1 MLGVDVGGTFTDVVS
16 FRDGRITT
24 TKVPTDVVNTERS
37 VVAGARELGV
47 EGAAV
52 FSHAS
57 TVGLNAV
64 ITRRLPKIGFLTTL
78 GHRDILDMGRTWRP
92 LDALTDPSWRRP
104 FGDVAA
110 PLVPRYLRRGIS
122 ERVTSDGSILIPLD
136 EHQAR
141 EQLRVLAR
149 CDVVG
154 VSICL
159 LNAYVTPDHERRLRE
174 LVFDELGDEIAC
186 SISSDVSPLAKEYAR
201 ASTTTI
207 DVFMK
212 LIYHDYTDRLRSQL
226 GALGFDGQLNFADCA
241 AQLVDS
247 ERAMEHPFRVVFS
260 GPSAGT
266 VSAAHLGETIG
277 SLDLICADV
286 GGTSCDISVVSGG
299 RPNVNTTFEL
309 EHDLVVNALA
319 TEIATLGAGGGSLV
333 RITPAGEIQVGP
345 ASAGADPGPAA
356 YGKGGVEPTMT
367 DACLLIGIL
376 DPNRFAAGQ
385 MTLDPSLSEQAF
397 ARLETSLDLGQ
408 RVAQAYKMGI
418 NNIAEGIVD
427 LSVKHGLDPR
437 LYSLVAFGAAG
448 PMMLPPLLD
457 ELRVESVIVPPH
469 PGLFSA
475 LGLLSTDLV
484 YGESRSAYRVL
495 TADSAAEI
503 DAVYQSME
511 RSLREQIK
519 VAGIDVRFTRT
530 IDARCVGQGWETP
543 LVEVPPGEI
552 TAEAVEQIVANFHD
566 EYERLNGNRFDALP
580 VQGVTYRVQAT
591 VPVDKVRY
599 EPIASS
605 NGGRPAEPEEITLR
619 WIYGDQVRA
628 VAYERLGLRAGDVV
642 HGPAVIREDL
652 STTQVCPGQVAAVGD
667 HGEIVITRREAS

>member
-24 TKVPTDVVNTERS
+24 TKVPTEVVNTERS

-52 FSHAS
+52 FNHAS

-104 FGDVAA
+104 FGDAAA

-122 ERVTSDGSILIPLD
+122 ERATSDGSILIPLD
-136 EHQAR
+136 EEQAR

-149 CDVVG
+149 CNVVG

-159 LNAYVTPDHERRLRE
+159 LNAYVTTDHERRLRE
-174 LVFDELGDEIAC
+174 LVYEELGEGIAC

-212 LIYHDYTDRLRSQL
+212 LIYEDYTDRLRSQL
-226 GALGFDGQLNFADCA
+226 TDLGFDGQLNFADCA
-241 AQLVDS
+241 AQLVDA

-266 VSAAHLGETIG
+266 VSAAHLGEAVG
-277 SLDLICADV
+277 ALDLICADV

-309 EHDLVVNALA
+309 EHDLVVNALS

-333 RITPAGEIQVGP
+333 RINAAGEIQVGP

-356 YGKGGVEPTMT
+356 YGKGGTEPTMT

-376 DPNRFAAGQ
+376 DPSRFAGGQ
-385 MTLDPSLSEQAF
+385 MSLDPALSEQAF
-397 ARLETSLDLGQ
+397 ARLETNLDLGQ
-408 RVAQAYKMGI
+408 RVAHAYRMGI

-427 LSVKHGLDPR
+427 LSVKHGIDPR
-437 LYSLVAFGAAG
+437 TYSLVAFGAAG
-448 PMMLPPLLD
+448 PMMLPALLE
-457 ELRVESVIVPPH
+457 ELRVERVIVPPH

-495 TADSAAEI
+495 TAESAAEI
-503 DAVYQSME
+503 NAVYESME
-511 RSLREQIK
+511 QSVREQLNASNGE
-519 VAGIDVRFTRT
+519 VQFART

-543 LVEVPPGEI
+543 LVEVPSGEI
-552 TAEAVEQIVANFHD
+552 TPAAVEQIVANFHE
-566 EYERLNGNRFDALP
+566 EYQRLNGNRFDALP

-591 VPVDKVRY
+591 VPVDKVTY
-599 EPIASS
+599 EPIGSS
-605 NGGRPAEPEEITLR
+605 NGSGPTEPEEITLR
-619 WIYGDQVRA
+619 WIYGDEVKA
-628 VAYERLGLRAGDVV
+628 LAYERSSLRTGDVV
-642 HGPAVIREDL
+642 EGPAVIREDL
-652 STTQVCPGQVAAVGD
+652 STTQVCPGQVATVGTY
-667 HGEIVITRREAS
+667 GEIAITRSENQ

>member
-16 FRDGRITT
+16 FRNGRITT
-24 TKVPTDVVNTERS
+24 TKVPTEVVNTERS

-47 EGAAV
+47 EGATV
-52 FSHAS
+52 FNHAS

-104 FGDVAA
+104 FGDAAA

-136 EHQAR
+136 EEQAR
-141 EQLRVLAR
+141 EHLRVLAR
-149 CDVVG
+149 CNVVG

-174 LVFDELGDEIAC
+174 LTYEELGEGIAC

-212 LIYHDYTDRLRSQL
+212 LIYDDYTDRLRSQL
-226 GALGFDGQLNFADCA
+226 TDLGFEGQLNFADCA
-241 AQLVDS
+241 AQLVDA

-266 VSAAHLGETIG
+266 VSAAHLGEAVG
-277 SLDLICADV
+277 ALDLICADV

-309 EHDLVVNALA
+309 EHDLVVNALS

-333 RITPAGEIQVGP
+333 RINAAGEIQVGP

-356 YGKGGVEPTMT
+356 YGKGGTEPTMT
-367 DACLLIGIL
+367 DACVLIGIL
-376 DPNRFAAGQ
+376 DPSRFAAGQ
-385 MTLDPSLSEQAF
+385 MSLDPTLSEQAF
-397 ARLETSLDLGQ
+397 ARLETNLDLGQ
-408 RVAQAYKMGI
+408 RVAHAYRMGI

-427 LSVKHGLDPR
+427 LSVKHGIDPR
-437 LYSLVAFGAAG
+437 TYSLVAFGAAG
-448 PMMLPPLLD
+448 PMMLPALLD
-457 ELRVESVIVPPH
+457 ELRVERVIVPPH

-495 TADSAAEI
+495 TAESAAEI
-503 DAVYQSME
+503 NLVYESME
-511 RSLREQIK
+511 QSVREQLSASNGE
-519 VAGIDVRFTRT
+519 VQFART

-543 LVEVPPGEI
+543 LVEVPSGEI
-552 TAEAVEQIVANFHD
+552 TPAAVEQIVANFHE

-591 VPVDKVRY
+591 VPVDKVTY
-599 EPIASS
+599 EPIGSS
-605 NGGRPAEPEEITLR
+605 NGSGPTEPQEITLR
-619 WIYGDQVRA
+619 WIYGDEVKA
-628 VAYERLGLRAGDVV
+628 LAYERSSLRTGDVV
-642 HGPAVIREDL
+642 EGPAVIREDL
-652 STTQVCPGQVAAVGD
+652 STTQICPGQVATVGTY
-667 HGEIVITRREAS
+667 GEIAITRSENQ

>member
-16 FRDGRITT
+16 FRDGCITT
-24 TKVPTDVVNTERS
+24 TKVPTEVVNTERS

-52 FSHAS
+52 FNHAS

-104 FGDVAA
+104 FGDAAA

-136 EHQAR
+136 EEQAR

-149 CDVVG
+149 CNVVG

-159 LNAYVTPDHERRLRE
+159 LNAYVTPDHERRLRD
-174 LVFDELGDEIAC
+174 LTYDELGEGIAC

-212 LIYHDYTDRLRSQL
+212 LIYDDYTDRLRSQL
-226 GALGFDGQLNFADCA
+226 TDLGFEGQLNFADCA
-241 AQLVDS
+241 AQLVDA

-266 VSAAHLGETIG
+266 VSAAHLGEAVG
-277 SLDLICADV
+277 ALDLICADV
-286 GGTSCDISVVSGG
+286 GGTSCDISVVSSG

-309 EHDLVVNALA
+309 EHDLVVNALS

-333 RITPAGEIQVGP
+333 RINAAGEIQVGP

-356 YGKGGVEPTMT
+356 YGKGGTEPTMT

-376 DPNRFAAGQ
+376 DPSRFAAGQ
-385 MTLDPSLSEQAF
+385 MSLDPALSEQAF
-397 ARLETSLDLGQ
+397 ARLETNLDLGQ
-408 RVAQAYKMGI
+408 RVAHAYRMGI

-427 LSVKHGLDPR
+427 LSVKHGIDPR
-437 LYSLVAFGAAG
+437 TYSLVAFGAAG
-448 PMMLPPLLD
+448 PMMLPALLD
-457 ELRVESVIVPPH
+457 ELRVERVIVPPH

-495 TADSAAEI
+495 TAESAAEI
-503 DAVYQSME
+503 NAVYESME
-511 RSLREQIK
+511 QS
-519 VAGIDVRFTRT
+519 VRKQLNASNGEVQFART

-543 LVEVPPGEI
+543 LVEVPSGEI
-552 TAEAVEQIVANFHD
+552 TPAAVEQIVANFHE

-580 VQGVTYRVQAT
+580 VQGVTYRLQAT
-591 VPVDKVRY
+591 VPVDKVTY
-599 EPIASS
+599 EPIGSS
-605 NGGRPAEPEEITLR
+605 NASGPTEPQEITLR
-619 WIYGDQVRA
+619 WIYGDEVKA
-628 VAYERLGLRAGDVV
+628 LAYERSSLRTGDVV
-642 HGPAVIREDL
+642 EGPAVIREDL
-652 STTQVCPGQVAAVGD
+652 STTQVCPGQVATVGTY
-667 HGEIVITRREAS
+667 GEIGITRSENQ